1 MRELEEGE
9 VIYYDDPRSMSIVIK
24 SRHERVEMSY
34 EMFFTLKRMFEQ
46 QVMERVDEQIKSL
59 VVGGGG
65 Y

>member
-24 SRHERVEMSY
+24 SRNERVEMSY

>member
-24 SRHERVEMSY
+24 SRRERVEMSY